1 MKSFTYFQPTEIRF
15 GRGRLEEAGEAA
27 ARFGK
32 RCLIV
37 STPIDAVFEPMIDRV
52 KRSLDCSWR

>member
-15 GRGRLEEAGEAA
+15 GRGRLDEVGEAV

-37 STPIDAVFEPMIDRV
+37 TGSVFPTVDSVFDRV
-52 KRSLDCSWR
+52 RSSLQKA

>member
-15 GRGRLEEAGEAA
+15 GRGRLEEVGEVA

-32 RCLIV
+32 RC
-37 STPIDAVFEPMIDRV
+37 
-52 KRSLDCSWR
+52 